1 MSCVSVSDELD
12 ARLAL
17 ALDPFEDM
25 CGPKSQASVPSWKV
39 T

>member
-1 MSCVSVSDELD
+1 MSSVSVSDELD

-25 CGPKSQASVPSWKV
+25 CGPVSQNSVPSWKV